1 MHRFDA
7 KIDAVHAHR
16 ASVPLKRLRQWLW
29 RLYWGVCLLL
39 LIVLGWSLYYEY
51 YKTLATAERS
61 SQSLIRSLDEHLT
74 RSFAS
79 VEQAMQNV
87 AEDITRDGGVSH
99 IDEKQIHETLREKVQ
114 LTPQVRGLI
123 AIDEKGILRA
133 HGLEYPTRQISLAD
147 RSYFAYHRDSPSLN
161 PLLDTPLVSRTDYKW
176 LIPVTRRITT
186 KDGNFGGIV
195 LAGVE
200 PDYFLSFYQFL
211 ALDSG
216 THVQVTLDSGAIML
230 AYPSSTELM
239 GKTARE
245 LDPHYAETQ
254 DQEGHLLRVKEG
266 EQGKD
271 RFVIQQHNAGHYP
284 FQVRISMEADRVL
297 APFQEN
303 AIKYIM
309 IVAFFIVL
317 HSMLHYLLLRQ
328 LRRAD
333 EAESQ
338 LRLTQHTVDVSP
350 DMVLWCKADLQLVY
364 ANKSV
369 LDHTGYQIDDL
380 LDKPIEQIVAL
391 DESSWQD
398 WCDANPQGS
407 CITHT
412 AELTCADGNTTP
424 IEITLSAVA
433 FNGQSYLCVAAR
445 NISERKEAEREL
457 KRHRDH
463 LQELVSAKTAEIQTI
478 LDASPLAIALS
489 TNGQIKVCNRAFEA
503 LFTFR
508 SGKIENMQESVFFLD
523 ETQYADT
530 VRDIRE
536 RAAQDKTFRR
546 EIELKRNDGGR
557 FWAVFFARAINPHA
571 PEEGL
576 IYVIE
581 DNTPQ
586 RLAAQAL
593 RHSERLMRLVLDATE
608 DSFAL
613 VDTHNSFIEINRA
626 LCLQTGISS
635 SELKT
640 KTPASLWGEAIAE
653 KLFPHDPKQIAH
665 QPFEEVSL
673 PDQSGNERTY
683 LASRGV
689 VCDEDGQITH
699 AFVFLTN
706 ITHQKEIER
715 SLIQAKE
722 YAERANTAKSL
733 FLTNMSHELRTPM
746 HAILSFSEMGI
757 QKTDNTNTSTLK
769 RYFERID
776 SSGRRLLKM
785 LNDLL
790 DMSKLEANKM
800 QYNLAQHALQQT
812 FQTSA
817 RELSSLLSNK
827 NLRIEM
833 DETTPT
839 VNAYYDQERI
849 HQVFINLLSN
859 AIKFSPK
866 NGAIHIQFLDE
877 AIIGETTRAVGL
889 AIRDEGPG
897 VPEQDINNI
906 FEAFIQGHQTLPQGG
921 TGLGLAICR
930 RIILDHNGQLWV
942 ENHPT
947 GGAIFKL
954 LLPVKS
960 DETQARAAA

>member
-1 MHRFDA
+1 M
-7 KIDAVHAHR
+7 
-16 ASVPLKRLRQWLW
+16 PLRRLRQWLW
-29 RLYWGVCLLL
+29 RLYWVVCLLL
-39 LIVLGWSLYYEY
+39 IIVLGWSLYYEY
-51 YKTLATAERS
+51 HKTLATAEHNSR
-61 SQSLIRSLDEHLT
+61 SLIRSLDEHLT

-133 HGLEYPTRQISLAD
+133 HGLEYPTRQINLAD
-147 RSYFAYHRDSPSLN
+147 RSYFAYHRDSPRLS
-161 PLLDTPLVSRTDYKW
+161 PLVDTPLVSRTDYKW

-186 KDGNFGGIV
+186 KDGSFGGIV

-211 ALDSG
+211 ALDPG
-216 THVQVTLDSGAIML
+216 TRIQITLDSGVIML
-230 AYPSSTELM
+230 AHPSSTELM

-245 LDPHYAETQ
+245 LDPYYAEAREH
-254 DQEGHLLRVKEG
+254 EGHLLRIREG

-271 RFVIQQHNAGHYP
+271 HFVIQQHNAGHYP
-284 FQVRISMEADRVL
+284 FQVRVSMDADHVL

-303 AIKYIM
+303 AIRYVM
-309 IVAFFIVL
+309 ILVFFIAL
-317 HSMLHYLLLRQ
+317 YSMLQYLLLRQ

-350 DMVLWCKADLQLVY
+350 DMVLWCKDDLQLVY
-364 ANKSV
+364 ANKS
-369 LDHTGYQIDDL
+369 LLNHTGYQIDDL
-380 LDKPIEQIVAL
+380 LDKPIGQLVVL
-391 DESSWQD
+391 DESSWKD
-398 WCDANPQGS
+398 WYEANPQGS

-412 AELTCADGNTTP
+412 ARLTCADGNTTP

-433 FNGQSYLCVAAR
+433 FNGRSYLCVAAR
-445 NISERKEAEREL
+445 NISERKEAEKEL

-489 TNGQIKVCNRAFEA
+489 TNRQLKVCNRAFES
-503 LFTFR
+503 LFTI
-508 SGKIENMQESVFFLD
+508 KPHHAENLHEGVLFLD
-523 ETQYADT
+523 DAQYAETISEIQDR
-530 VRDIRE
+530 V
-536 RAAQDKTFRR
+536 AQDQTFRR

-557 FWAVFFARAINPHA
+557 FWAIFFARAINSEA

-586 RLAAQAL
+586 RVAAQAL
-593 RHSERLMRLVLDATE
+593 RHSERLMRLVLDAAA
-608 DSFAL
+608 DAFAL
-613 VDTHNSFIEINRA
+613 VDTHCSFIEVNRV
-626 LCLQTGISS
+626 LCLQAGLS
-635 SELKT
+635 SEELKR
-640 KTPASLWGEAIAE
+640 KTPANLWGGAIAE
-653 KLFPHDPKQIAH
+653 KIFPQDIQQIVK
-665 QPFEEVSL
+665 QPFEEVCL
-673 PDQSGNERTY
+673 PDHTGQERTY

-689 VCDEDGQITH
+689 VCDEDGQVTH

-722 YAERANTAKSL
+722 YAERANTAKSI

-757 QKTDNTNTSTLK
+757 QKTDNTNSPTLK

-817 RELSSLLSNK
+817 RELSSLLANK
-827 NLRIEM
+827 NLRLEI
-833 DETTPT
+833 DEATPPLS
-839 VNAYYDQERI
+839 ACYDQERI
-849 HQVFINLLSN
+849 HQVFTNLLSN
-859 AIKFSPK
+859 AIKFSPE
-866 NGAIHIQFLDE
+866 NSTIHIQFLNDATIGDATP
-877 AIIGETTRAVGL
+877 AIGL
-889 AIRDEGPG
+889 TIRDEGPG
-897 VPEQDINNI
+897 VPEQEIHNI
-906 FEAFIQGHQTLPQGG
+906 FEAFIQGHQTSAQGG

-930 RIILDHNGQLWV
+930 RIIMDHNGLLWA
-942 ENHPT
+942 ENHPA

-954 LLPVKS
+954 LLPVRS
-960 DETQARAAA
+960 DEGRARAAA